1 MTSSKTSEA
10 KKPVCATPIM
20 RNMYCTCFCHIYSI
34 TFFEVI
40 YWCASS
46 VLEFSAIS
54 VSNIVAYDTLLPL
67 LLAL

>member
-10 KKPVCATPIM
+10 KNSVCATPTM
-20 RNMYCTCFCHIYSI
+20 RNMYCTCFCHM

-40 YWCASS
+40 YWCVSS